1 MSALSDEVKMV
12 RAANPGWDFQTAW
25 NHITKTQPWRFS
37 KSTEMNRLEAKLAPQ
52 KEDEAREK
60 FAKVESIARR
70 LMQRNSKLTFGAALE
85 ITRTCLPRVQAE
97 MAELVRPKSKEMEPK
112 EFVEAG
118 SEEDHPPH
126 PGLAAAIAKGQL
138 LIEGGLCTPLHR
150 KE

>member
-1 MSALSDEVKMV
+1 MSTLSDEVKLV

-52 KEDEAREK
+52 KEEEAREK

-85 ITRTCLPRVQAE
+85 ITRACLLRVESEIKELLRSRVQAD
-97 MAELVRPKSKEMEPK
+97 LVESIETGRQID
-112 EFVEAG
+112 FG
-118 SEEDHPPH
+118 EES
-126 PGLAAAIAKGQL
+126 
-138 LIEGGLCTPLHR
+138 
-150 KE
+150 